1 MFPICN
7 HNPWPWIIPHGL
19 VRNHRRDSRKIHPR
33 CHQYVQ
39 SIPRFT
45 CLPSI
50 RCSWTARTTPHHT
63 ATKKNI
69 HKVNKPRMIQLI
81 KSCSCQLS
89 STFIKASICLKHFTL
104 SLSFFQHLWRFL
116 TQASWPLRWKVMT
129 GNKST
134 SEQPMDEGFKML
146 KIAIAYVCHVH
157 DMLYILLLHAYYLFC
172 IHNYSIYVNQVLK
185 QAMRPWP
192 FCPRP
197 EKCLVPK
204 GNPGRYNAWVNQMK

>member
-1 MFPICN
+1 MGLSKHEITWPIYKYIVYILYIYIYTLYPHVFFMFPICN

-116 TQASWPLRWKVMT
+116 TQASWPLR
-129 GNKST
+129 
-134 SEQPMDEGFKML
+134 
-146 KIAIAYVCHVH
+146 
-157 DMLYILLLHAYYLFC
+157 
-172 IHNYSIYVNQVLK
+172 
-185 QAMRPWP
+185 
-192 FCPRP
+192 
-197 EKCLVPK
+197 
-204 GNPGRYNAWVNQMK
+204 